1 MSGVNLNNKR
11 ALFIG
16 RFQPFHKG
24 HLHALKGIL
33 DDGHEVIM
41 ALGSTQ
47 ESHTLMNPLTVEE
60 RKDIIKR
67 VWPEVREI
75 YEVPDINDDKAWVKH
90 VESIV
95 PEFGPVY
102 SGSEYVQRLF
112 REDGGHEVIPVDFLN
127 GVSATKVRSLVMEEG
142 DFEEFL
148 PKATYE
154 YLKQMDFAARLDS
167 IV

>member
-1 MSGVNLNNKR
+1 MNKK

-24 HLHALKGIL
+24 HLHALEGIL
-33 DDGHEVIM
+33 ADGYEVIM
-41 ALGSTQ
+41 ALGSMQ

-67 VWPEVREI
+67 VWPKVREI

-112 REDGGHEVIPVDFLN
+112 REDGGHEVIPVDFLD

-154 YLKQMDFAARLDS
+154 YLKQMDFGDRLS
-167 IV
+167 QCMISCE